1 MDISNFINI
10 LIKELG
16 NDGQV
21 VHWQKLPAKDSQHPV
36 NSIDVNSELKEQ
48 LLSRGKWP
56 LFTHQAEAINKL
68 RDGKNVIVATPA
80 ASGKSLCYHVP
91 TIDLLTEKRTNRA
104 LYLFPTKALAQD
116 QLETFDDMTDE
127 LNIRSAIFDGDTL
140 NEDRAQIRR
149 SAQLI
154 ITNPDMLHLGI
165 LPNHRSWSRFFRE
178 LKLIVI
184 DEAHV
189 YRGVFGSHVANVI
202 RRLRRLCRIYGS
214 KPQFVMCSATIAN
227 PEDLSRELIGL
238 PFEVVNQNGAGN
250 GGRHFVFWNPPIVDR
265 RKSLRRSTNTEVS
278 GLLSRMVG
286 EGVRTLA
293 FVRTRRLAELVY
305 IYTREILVQSY
316 PELADRIA
324 SYRAGYLAH
333 ERHEIER
340 AFFSG
345 ELLGVAATNALELG
359 IDIGDLDATLLAGYP
374 GTIASTWQQ
383 AGRSGRSG
391 SESLTVLVARDDP
404 IDQYLMN
411 HPEFFFGRTSESVLM
426 SPTNPYIMGPH
437 LLCAAYETPI
447 SSDDD
452 LIFGP
457 KLGEQIRQLDA
468 QGLLHKA
475 SGRWHL
481 SPEVGYAAEDVNLRS
496 TGNDDY
502 IVVEE
507 QSGAILETVDEG
519 LAFRQLHQGA
529 VYLHRGNSYV
539 VNRLEIAAKVAYVHN
554 QDLPYYTQTN
564 ELTDIQIVRTWESKT
579 IGQAKVTLG
588 EVQVTDHVVGYRRK
602 EPFSEREL
610 SRGALNLP
618 PNMFDTVAFW
628 FDVPQEF
635 IGHCNKHGLDLEG
648 ALHAGEH
655 AAISILP
662 LFAMCDRNDI
672 GGVSTLLHA
681 DTGRPQVF
689 IYDGHPGGVGISE
702 EGYHQVLRLWEAT
715 LAMMSSCSCLE
726 GCPSCVQSPKCGNN
740 NYPLDKRTA
749 IDFFRELCN

>member
-1 MDISNFINI
+1 MDFSNFIDV
-10 LIKELG
+10 LIRELG

-21 VHWQKLPAKDSQHPV
+21 VHWQKLPARDPQYPV
-36 NSIDVNSELKEQ
+36 NSIYVNPALKE
-48 LLSRGKWP
+48 LLRSRNKWP
-56 LFTHQAEAINKL
+56 LFTHQVDAINKL
-68 RDGKNVIVATPA
+68 RNGANVIVTTPS

-91 TIDLLTEKRTNRA
+91 TIDFLSEKRTNRV
-104 LYLFPTKALAQD
+104 LYLFPTKALARD
-116 QLETFDDMTDE
+116 QMETFDDMTDGF
-127 LNIRSAIFDGDTL
+127 NIRSAIFDGDTL
-140 NEDRAQIRR
+140 TEERAQIRR
-149 SAQLI
+149 YAQLI

-165 LPNHRSWSRFFRE
+165 LPNHRSWARLFRE

-184 DEAHV
+184 DEAHI

-214 KPQFVMCSATIAN
+214 DPQFVMCSATIGN
-227 PEDLSRELIGL
+227 PEDLSKELIGL
-238 PFEVVNQNGAGN
+238 PFEVVDHNGAGV
-250 GGRHFVFWNPPIVDR
+250 GGRHFVFWNPPIVDK

-278 GLLSRMVG
+278 GLLSLMVG

-305 IYTREILVQSY
+305 IYTREILLQNH
-316 PELADRIA
+316 PELAERVG

-333 ERHEIER
+333 ERREIEG

-345 ELLGVAATNALELG
+345 ELLGIAATNALELG
-359 IDIGDLDATLLAGYP
+359 IDIGELDATLLAGYP
-374 GTIASTWQQ
+374 GTIAATWQQ

-404 IDQYLMN
+404 VDQYLMN
-411 HPEFFFGRTSESVLM
+411 HPEFLFDTRSESVLM
-426 SPTNPYIMGPH
+426 SPTNPHIMGPH

-447 SSDDD
+447 SSDDH

-457 KLGEQIRQLDA
+457 KLGDQIQQLDA
-468 QGLLHKA
+468 QGLLHSS
-475 SGRWHL
+475 SGKWHL

-496 TGNDDY
+496 TGNDNY
-502 IVVEE
+502 MVVEE
-507 QSGAILETVDEG
+507 KSGTILETVDEG
-519 LAFRQLHQGA
+519 VAFRQLHQGA

-539 VNRLEIAAKVAYVHN
+539 VNRLEIAAKLAYVQN
-554 QDLPYYTQTN
+554 EDLPYYTQPN
-564 ELTDIQIVRTWESKT
+564 EVTDIQIVRAWESKT
-579 IGQAKVTLG
+579 VGRVKVTLG

-602 EPFSEREL
+602 EPFTEREL
-610 SRGALNLP
+610 SRGVLSLP
-618 PNMFDTVAFW
+618 PNIFDTVAFW
-628 FDVPQEF
+628 FDVPQKF
-635 IGHCNKHGLDLEG
+635 IKRCKEDGLDLEG
-648 ALHAGEH
+648 GLHAGEH

-672 GGVSTLLHA
+672 GGVSTLLHV

-702 EGYHQVLRLWEAT
+702 QGYHQVLRLWEAT
-715 LAMMSSCSCLE
+715 LDMMHSCSCHE

-740 NYPLDKRTA
+740 NYPLDKKIA
-749 IDFFRELCN
+749 IDLFRELCK